1 MTTVVQSSPAT
12 LLTADEFMCLG
23 DGLRGE
29 LIRGVF
35 CEMSQ
40 PGLRHGQLAM
50 RLGMHV
56 GNFVESRDLGVVL
69 GEFGVLLERGPDT
82 VRAPDAAYISYD
94 RLPKGG
100 VTDRFAEIVPELV
113 VEVVSPSDR
122 HSEVHDKARM
132 WLHFGVQMVW
142 AVFPASR
149 TVEVHRA
156 GAEAVETLTEVDS
169 LDGTPVLSGFTYP
182 LGRLFAN

>member
-1 MTTVVQSSPAT
+1 MR
-12 LLTADEFMCLG
+12 LG

-40 PGLRHGQLAM
+40 PGPRHGQIAM
-50 RLGMHV
+50 RLGSQL
-56 GNFVESRDLGVVL
+56 FSYVEALRIGTVF
-69 GEFGVLLERGPDT
+69 GEFGVLLERDPDT

-100 VTDRFAEIVPELV
+100 VTDRYGEIVPELV

-122 HSEVHDKARM
+122 RSEVYDKSRM
-132 WLHFGVQMVW
+132 WLHSGAQLVW

-156 GAEAVETLTEVDS
+156 GDEAVETLSEADS
-169 LDGTPVLSGFTYP
+169 LDGTPVLAGFSYP
-182 LGRLFAN
+182 LSRLFAD